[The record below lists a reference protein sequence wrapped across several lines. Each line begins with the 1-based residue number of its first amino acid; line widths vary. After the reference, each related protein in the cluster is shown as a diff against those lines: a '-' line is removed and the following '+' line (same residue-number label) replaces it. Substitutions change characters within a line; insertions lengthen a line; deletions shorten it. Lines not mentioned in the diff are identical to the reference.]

1 MTCMEAQALIT
12 PFINDQL
19 DIATLEQFI
28 DHVEKCADCKEE
40 LEVYYA
46 LLTAMKQLDEDEEV
60 SADFAKE
67 LENKLKESQEKI
79 LRAKLVHIR
88 KRILFVIL
96 VIFIGLF
103 TSVSVSVV
111 EEVLILS
118 KEAKFNTFVIQQKV
132 FEPYMKDFTF
142 DEMISYQ
149 QLQEE
154 VERVKAKEK
163 EQIEQEKEEERQRE
177 QAKQK
182 KIKEE
187 AIRRGKEAME
197 EDYQDVGKFSR
208 TYEEASDLK
217 KLRYEELQ
225 AVEEGKGIPV
235 DTPMEYS
242 R

>member
-12 PFINDQL
+12 PFIIDQL
-19 DIATLEQFI
+19 DIVTLEQFI

-67 LENKLKESQEKI
+67 LENKINDSQEKI
-79 LRAKLVHIR
+79 LRAKIVHIR
-88 KRILFVIL
+88 KRVLFFIL

-111 EEVLILS
+111 EEVLTLS
-118 KEAKFNTFVIQQKV
+118 KEAKFNSFVIQQKV
-132 FEPYMKDFTF
+132 FEPYMKEFTF

-163 EQIEQEKEEERQRE
+163 EEIEKEKEEERQRE
-177 QAKQK
+177 KAKQK
-182 KIKEE
+182 REKEA
-187 AIRRGKEAME
+187 AILRAEKAME
-197 EDYQDVGKFSR
+197 EGYQKLGKFSR
-208 TYEEASDLK
+208 SYEEASDLK
-217 KLRYEELQ
+217 KLRYDELQ